1 MPPSFYARS
10 MAAFC
15 RAEVGDFA
23 EAERLATEAATQTR
37 TLDLPFGLAL
47 AQTALGH
54 TYLVAGRLEEALAAL
69 APALDVIEARA
80 LPTWWPWAASLRGH
94 ALALSGRVDEGRAL
108 LEQAVAR
115 AEALPFL
122 FGHTQWVAWLAHATL
137 LAGRVEAAHGLAER
151 SLALARQRG
160 ERGYEAWTLQVLAE
174 IEAQRKP
181 DAVRPLLHQA
191 LALAEALGMR
201 PLAERCRTVLA
212 G

>member
-1 MPPSFYARS
+1 
-10 MAAFC
+10 
-15 RAEVGDFA
+15 
-23 EAERLATEAATQTR
+23 
-37 TLDLPFGLAL
+37 
-47 AQTALGH
+47 
-54 TYLVAGRLEEALAAL
+54 
-69 APALDVIEARA
+69 
-80 LPTWWPWAASLRGH
+80 
-94 ALALSGRVDEGRAL
+94 
-108 LEQAVAR
+108 
-115 AEALPFL
+115 
-122 FGHTQWVAWLAHATL
+122 
-137 LAGRVEAAHGLAER
+137 VEAAHGLAER